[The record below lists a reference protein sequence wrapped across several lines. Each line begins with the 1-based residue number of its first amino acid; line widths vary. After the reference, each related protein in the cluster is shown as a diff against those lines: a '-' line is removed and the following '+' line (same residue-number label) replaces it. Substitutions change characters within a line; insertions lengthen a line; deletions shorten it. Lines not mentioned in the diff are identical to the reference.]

1 MKLRASVLALLL
13 LASCSNGFTEQP
25 PPTDAGTDAPIAE
38 AEWRPILEEL
48 DGALLSVWGSSS
60 KDVWS
65 VGGPL
70 GNEGFESLVV
80 RFDGTKWRRLHPGK
94 FESFWWVHGTGPN
107 DVWMVGEKGR
117 ITHWD
122 GTNFREDVSGTTAT
136 LFGVYAFAAND
147 VWAVGGTPEGGG
159 PNDVVLHF
167 DGTAWTPETLP
178 APANVALFKVWGTT
192 PGELYVVGENA
203 VILRRT
209 GGAWRRE
216 GEGVGQA
223 RLTTVFGCS
232 PQEVY
237 AVGGRDLLSSDGS
250 GTWKKEPIEPKLVL
264 NDLNGVSC
272 NNGVVFVAGAGSV
285 KLRKTPTMPWTTDF
299 GKPPLKDL
307 HAAWVDET
315 GALWGAGGQF
325 TASARPN
332 VRRSGV
338 LARYAKD
345 VIPTTLE

>member
-1 MKLRASVLALLL
+1 MKLRALSPIAAMLLV
-13 LASCSNGFTEQP
+13 ASCSDFTEQSP
-25 PPTDAGTDAPIAE
+25 ASDAGTDAPILE
-38 AEWRPILEEL
+38 LEWRPILDEL

-80 RFDGTKWRRLHPGK
+80 HYDGTKWRRLRPGK
-94 FESFWWVHGTGPN
+94 FESYWWVHGTGPS

-122 GTNFREDVSGTTAT
+122 GTAFREDTSGTTAT
-136 LFGVYAFAAND
+136 LFGAYAFGTND
-147 VWAVGGTPEGGG
+147 VWAVGGTPDGGAE
-159 PNDVVLHF
+159 NDVVLHF
-167 DGTAWTPETLP
+167 DGKEWKKEVLP
-178 APANVALFKVWGTT
+178 SPAKVALFKVWGTT

-203 VILRRT
+203 VIFHRT
-209 GGAWRRE
+209 GGVWKRE

-232 PQEVY
+232 PNEIY
-237 AVGGRDLLSSDGS
+237 AVGGRDLLFSDGT
-250 GTWKKEPIEPKLVL
+250 GTWKKEPIEPKLIL

-272 NNGVVFVAGAGSV
+272 NKGAVFVAGAGSV
-285 KLRKTPTMPWTTDF
+285 KLRKTAGTWTSDF

-307 HAAWVDET
+307 HGAWVDET
-315 GALWGAGGQF
+315 GVLWAAGGQF
-325 TASARPN
+325 AASARPN
-332 VRRSGV
+332 VRRGGV

-345 VIPTTLE
+345 LIPTTLE